1 MTICEIANGA
11 IPFAEMPNTYML
23 LEKMRGTPPK
33 LYDSTTYDSEN
44 AGVNNDL
51 VFSGQKPADSGVGA
65 SVGSCSNLPK
75 NKNYSSRTF
84 SELYHDF
91 VKLCCHGD
99 ADERPSSIE
108 LVSTIQLFLFRQ
120 NGKTNFNSHQKYSF
134 SELIL
139 DYLAMPCCTYRNA
152 VKCEKKTSSLTPK
165 KYFVKSTI

>member
-1 MTICEIANGA
+1 MFQNEKHLIIQVFQLFLQNLLGYNEKSDIYSLGVTICEIANGA

-23 LEKMRGTPPK
+23 LEKMRGIPPK

-108 LVSTIQLFLFRQ
+108 LVSIIP
-120 NGKTNFNSHQKYSF
+120 N
-134 SELIL
+134 
-139 DYLAMPCCTYRNA
+139 
-152 VKCEKKTSSLTPK
+152 V
-165 KYFVKSTI
+165 